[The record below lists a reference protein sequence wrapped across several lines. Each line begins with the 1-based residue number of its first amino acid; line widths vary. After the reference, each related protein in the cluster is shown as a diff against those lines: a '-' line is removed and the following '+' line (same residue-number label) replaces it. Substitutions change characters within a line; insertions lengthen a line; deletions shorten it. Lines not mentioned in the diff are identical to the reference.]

1 MKRIDFIYFR
11 YLSMSLK
18 AVLEYRLSAW
28 LVAIAQSLTML
39 FAFIGLDLMFR
50 RFGSLAGWSFEE
62 AALCFGVTYMAFSLS
77 ECVARGFDNFS
88 RMVIQGEFDR
98 VLLRPRS
105 TIVQVLGTK
114 TDITR
119 LTKAVLGIAILCA
132 IIPLTEISW
141 DLSKAITLALMVL
154 GGAAVFTGIFILG
167 ATVCFFTLEGL
178 EVINIF
184 TDGGRE
190 LASYPLPVY
199 GKWIARLFTFIIPF
213 GCMNYLPLL
222 YLTGRTATQGVILP
236 AWVYMLVPLLGFLFI
251 LPCVLVWRFGVRHYS
266 STGS

>member
-1 MKRIDFIYFR
+1 MIYFR
-11 YLSMSLK
+11 YLAMNVKSI
-18 AVLEYRLSAW
+18 LEYRLSAW
-28 LVAIAQSLTML
+28 LVAAGQVLTGLFSFLSLSLL
-39 FAFIGLDLMFR
+39 FS
-50 RFGSLAGWSFEE
+50 RFGSLAGWSFAE
-62 AALCFGVTYMAFSLS
+62 AALCFGVTYTAFSIS
-77 ECVARGFDNFS
+77 ETFARGFDTFS

-105 TIVQVLGTK
+105 TIIQVLGAK

-119 LTKAVLGIAILCA
+119 ISRVLFGIVIICA
-132 IIPLTEISW
+132 IIPGTDIVW
-141 DLSKAITLALMVL
+141 GFSKICTLVLMIL
-154 GGAAVFTGIFILG
+154 GGAAVFTGVFILG

-199 GKWIARLFTFIIPF
+199 GKWITRFFTFIIPF

-222 YLTGRTATQGVILP
+222 YLTGRAERWPVL
-236 AWVYMLVPLLGFLFI
+236 YMLMPLLGFAFI
-251 LPCVLVWRFGVRHYS
+251 LPCVLVWRLGVRHYS
-266 STGS
+266 SAGS

>member
-1 MKRIDFIYFR
+1 
-11 YLSMSLK
+11 
-18 AVLEYRLSAW
+18 
-28 LVAIAQSLTML
+28 
-39 FAFIGLDLMFR
+39 
-50 RFGSLAGWSFEE
+50 
-62 AALCFGVTYMAFSLS
+62 MAFSLS
-77 ECVARGFDNFS
+77 ECVARGFDTFS

-105 TIVQVLGTK
+105 TIIQVLGTK

-119 LTKAVLGIAILCA
+119 LSKAVLGIAILCA
-132 IIPLTEISW
+132 IIPRAEINW
-141 DLSKAITLALMVL
+141 DVPKAITLALMVL

-184 TDGGRE
+184 TDGGKE

-199 GKWIARLFTFIIPF
+199 GKWIARFFTFIIPF

-222 YLTGRTATQGVILP
+222 YLTGRTQGIFLP
-236 AWVYMLVPLLGFLFI
+236 AWVYMFMPLLGFVFI
-251 LPCVLVWRFGVRHYS
+251 LPCVLVWRFGVSHYS
-266 STGS
+266 SAGS

>member
-1 MKRIDFIYFR
+1 MIYFK
-11 YLSMSLK
+11 YLAMSLK
-18 AVLEYRLSAW
+18 SVLEYRLSAW
-28 LVAIAQSLTML
+28 LVAATQLLTAL
-39 FAFIGLDLMFR
+39 FAYISLNLLFR

-62 AALCFGVTYMAFSLS
+62 AALCFGVTYTAFSIS
-77 ECVARGFDNFS
+77 ETFARGFDTFS

-105 TIVQVLGTK
+105 TIVQVLGAK

-119 LTKAVLGIAILCA
+119 ISRIIFGIVIICM
-132 IIPLTEISW
+132 IIPRTSISW
-141 DLSKAITLALMVL
+141 DVSKIITLALMIL
-154 GGAAVFTGIFILG
+154 GGSAVFSGVFILG
-167 ATVCFFTLEGL
+167 ASVCFFTLEGL

-199 GKWIARLFTFIIPF
+199 GKWVTRFFTFIIPF

-222 YLTGRTATQGVILP
+222 YLTGRAGALS
-236 AWVYMLVPLLGFLFI
+236 WVYMLMPLSGFVFI
-251 LPCVLVWRFGVRHYS
+251 LPCMLVWRFGVRHYS
-266 STGS
+266 SAGS

>member
-1 MKRIDFIYFR
+1 MKRINLIYFK

-18 AVLEYRLSAW
+18 AVLEYRFSAW
-28 LVAIAQSLTML
+28 LVTAAQSLSML
-39 FAFIGLDLMFR
+39 FAFIGLDLMFL
-50 RFGSLAGWSFEE
+50 RFGSLAGWSFAE
-62 AALCFGVTYMAFSLS
+62 AALCFGVTYTAFSLS
-77 ECVARGFDNFS
+77 ECIARGFDSFS
-88 RMVIQGEFDR
+88 RMVILGEFDR

-105 TIVQVLGTK
+105 TIIQVLGSK

-119 LTKAVLGIAILCA
+119 LNKTILGIVILCA
-132 IIPLTEISW
+132 IIPRTGIVW
-141 DLSKAITLALMVL
+141 DFPKIITMVMMVL
-154 GGAAVFTGIFILG
+154 GGAAVFTGVFILG

-199 GKWIARLFTFIIPF
+199 GKWIARFFTFIIPF

-222 YLTGRTATQGVILP
+222 YLTGRTATQGVFFP
-236 AWVYMLVPLLGFLFI
+236 AWVYMLIPLLGFAFI
-251 LPCVLVWRFGVRHYS
+251 LPCVLVWRFGVKHYS
-266 STGS
+266 SSGS

>member
-1 MKRIDFIYFR
+1 MIYFR
-11 YLSMSLK
+11 YLAMNVKSI
-18 AVLEYRLSAW
+18 LEYRLSAW
-28 LVAIAQSLTML
+28 LVAAGQVLAGLFSFLGLSLL
-39 FAFIGLDLMFR
+39 FR
-50 RFGSLAGWSFEE
+50 RFGGLAGWSFAE
-62 AALCFGVTYMAFSLS
+62 AALCFGVTYTAFAIS
-77 ECVARGFDNFS
+77 VTFARGFDVFS

-105 TIVQVLGTK
+105 TLIQVLGAK

-119 LTKAVLGIAILCA
+119 LSRVLFGIVIICA
-132 IIPLTEISW
+132 IIPRAGIAWNLP
-141 DLSKAITLALMVL
+141 KITTLLLMIL
-154 GGAAVFTGIFILG
+154 GGSAVFTGVFILS

-199 GKWIARLFTFIIPF
+199 GKWVTRFFTFIIPF

-222 YLTGRTATQGVILP
+222 YLTGRATLWP
-236 AWVYMLVPLLGFLFI
+236 WLYMLMPLLGFAFI
-251 LPCVLVWRFGVRHYS
+251 LPCVLVWRLGVRHYS
-266 STGS
+266 SAGS